1 MYRTSPLR
9 AAAAAVALAAVS
21 LAAVS
26 LAAVCALPASS
37 AAAADRTLT
46 VWSHFAD
53 HAGVRAFFEE
63 VEKIFA
69 AENPGAALEM
79 TFYEKQALFA
89 AETTALPAGEGPD
102 LIYLEPDR
110 MQFVTSG
117 FVRPVD
123 DLLDLDRLQ
132 DFAKRAWTVDG
143 KVYGVGMQAFTVE
156 LYYDKA
162 LAAKV
167 LAATGAKLEPDFQLT
182 QSEFLDMVKA
192 AAGMGITPVV
202 QGIGDRP
209 YPGSY
214 LLHELLL
221 RKVGPDDYAR
231 LWAGSLSFKDPRV
244 VEVFGYMKQV
254 IDAGAYPKTFTTMKL
269 GESHYYF
276 HTKPG
281 GLTFP
286 LGSWYSS
293 RAFNPTD
300 KGGQP
305 KDFQLGVMQFP
316 AMDGGA
322 CNDCKTIGVAGTY
335 AVNAATESED
345 LVKSF
350 LEIITRPEMGKMWME
365 NTKVAT
371 GVKVDTSGGFSGE
384 YAGYFAELA
393 QRSEGR
399 TFFLGTPIDFISGQC
414 KETFVQVLNAGFP
427 AGFMGPEE
435 AIDQMEAACYKG

>member
-1 MYRTSPLR
+1 MNRIATIR
-9 AAAAAVALAAVS
+9 ALAIALCVLGMLVS
-21 LAAVS
+21 APGQAAEQK
-26 LAAVCALPASS
+26 
-37 AAAADRTLT
+37 LT

-53 HAGVRAFFEE
+53 HQGVREFFREAE
-63 VEKIFA
+63 AMFA
-69 AENPGAALEM
+69 KENPGATLDI

-102 LIYLEPDR
+102 VIYLEPDR
-110 MQFVTSG
+110 MQFVDNG
-117 FVRPVD
+117 FVRPID
-123 DLLDLDRLQ
+123 DLVDLNRLEG
-132 DFAKRAWTVDG
+132 FAKEAWTKDG
-143 KVYGVGMQAFTVE
+143 KVYGLGMQAFTVE
-156 LYYDKA
+156 LYYDKN
-162 LAAKV
+162 LMAKV
-167 LAATGAKLEPDFQLT
+167 LAKTGAKLEPDFQLT
-182 QSEFLDMVKA
+182 QAEFLDMVKKA
-192 AAGMGITPVV
+192 SEMGITAVV

-221 RKVGPDDYAR
+221 RKLGRADYAN
-231 LWAGSLSFKDPRV
+231 LWAGKLSFKDPRI
-244 VEVFGYMKQV
+244 VEVFDYMKQV

-305 KDFQLGVMQFP
+305 KDFALGVMQFP

-335 AVNAATESED
+335 AVNAASKQPE
-345 LVKSF
+345 LVAKF
-350 LEIITRPEMGKMWME
+350 LDIMTRPEMGKLWME
-365 NTKVAT
+365 KTKVST

-393 QRSEGR
+393 ERSQGR
-399 TFFLGTPIDFISGQC
+399 EFFLGTPIDFIKGQC
-414 KETFVQVLNAGFP
+414 KETFIQVLNAAFP
-427 AGFMGPEE
+427 AGLMDASE
-435 AIDQMEAACYKG
+435 AIETMDAACYNG

>member
-1 MYRTSPLR
+1 MTCRLALR
-9 AAAAAVALAAVS
+9 GAAAIAAIAACLAGA
-21 LAAVS
+21 
-26 LAAVCALPASS
+26 PAQTH
-37 AAAADRTLT
+37 AQTLT

-53 HAGVRAFFEE
+53 HQGVRDFFSKVEE
-63 VEKIFA
+63 IFEQ
-69 AENPGAALEM
+69 ENPGAQLDM

-89 AETTALPAGEGPD
+89 AQTTAFPAGEGPD
-102 LIYLEPDR
+102 ILYLEPDR
-110 MQFVTSG
+110 MQFVENG
-117 FVRPVD
+117 FVRPLD
-123 DLLDLDRLQ
+123 DLMDLDRIE
-132 DFAKRAWTVDG
+132 DFAKEAWTVDG
-143 KVYGVGMQAFTVE
+143 KVYGIGMQAFTVE
-156 LYYDKA
+156 LYYNKD
-162 LAAKV
+162 LMDKV
-167 LAATGAKLEPDFQLT
+167 LGEIGVELEPDYQLA
-182 QSEFLDMVKA
+182 QDEFLRMVETA
-192 AAGMGITPVV
+192 ADMGITPVV

-221 RKVGPDDYAR
+221 RKIGREDYAK
-231 LWAGSLSFKDPRV
+231 LWAGELSFKDPRV
-244 VEVFGYMKQV
+244 VEVFEYMKQV

-293 RAFNPTD
+293 RAFNPPD

-305 KDFQLGVMQFP
+305 ADFQLGIMQFP

-335 AVNAATESED
+335 AVNAATENEE

-350 LEIITRPEMGKMWME
+350 LEIISQPEMGQLWMQ

-371 GVKVDTSGGFSGE
+371 GVKLSEDASFAGE

-393 QRSEGR
+393 ERSKGR
-399 TFFLGTPIDFISGQC
+399 TFFLGTPIDFIKGQC
-414 KETFVQVLNAGFP
+414 KETFIQVLNAAFP
-427 AGFMGPEE
+427 AGFMGPDE
-435 AIDQMEAACYKG
+435 AIEQMQAACYKG